1 METIIVK
8 PGNSKQ
14 YREIV
19 DFLKKMKVKTEI
31 YKEPSKEQVLKSIE
45 KGAKDTAAFIQG
57 KKKLKEAKEL
67 LREL

>member
-8 PGNSKQ
+8 PGNSRQ

-31 YKEPSKEQVLKSIE
+31 YKEPSKEQVLKSVE
-45 KGAKDTAAFIQG
+45 KGAKDTAAFIRG

-67 LREL
+67 LRGL

>member
-8 PGNSKQ
+8 PGNSRQ
-14 YREIV
+14 YKEIV

-31 YKEPSKEQVLKSIE
+31 YKEPTKEQVLKSIE
-45 KGAKDTAAFIQG
+45 KGAKDTAAFIRG

-67 LREL
+67 LRGL